1 MSVMLLNLSSDA
13 LGSSDV
19 TLTPN
24 SLTPEEGA
32 AFTLTC
38 GVSNPDRRDKIK
50 WFRDGVE
57 IPNETSKDLTRTENS
72 GRLCYVLMS
81 QANLH
86 DRLLPFVSS
95 SSSSPLSPSLPFS
108 RLPLPPRP
116 SPFSRPLLLS
126 VPPPFHPSLPLI
138 FIILSILLL
147 FFILL
152 LLHVIKIR

>member
-1 MSVMLLNLSSDA
+1 MMSVMLLNLSSDA

-24 SLTPEEGA
+24 SLSPEEGA
-32 AFTLTC
+32 EFTLTC

-81 QANLH
+81 
-86 DRLLPFVSS
+86 
-95 SSSSPLSPSLPFS
+95 
-108 RLPLPPRP
+108 
-116 SPFSRPLLLS
+116 
-126 VPPPFHPSLPLI
+126 
-138 FIILSILLL
+138 
-147 FFILL
+147 
-152 LLHVIKIR
+152 